1 MSYNIIDKDAMLR
14 NNNCGLITVYTQE
27 RFKNQSKQCKQCSEK
42 QKITQANAELHTLT
56 CLVECN

>member
-27 RFKNQSKQCKQCSEK
+27 RFKKQSKQCSEK